1 MEAQK
6 VYTLELR
13 TPVLPFAKF
22 PLLPSQYI
30 KEFLA
35 DYNANKTEN
44 TKVIGVHLE
53 RYGKSQ
59 KTVGIEIK
67 LTEEGN
73 MIMVESISKDRY

>member
-1 MEAQK
+1 M
-6 VYTLELR
+6 
-13 TPVLPFAKF
+13 PFAKF

-67 LTEEGN
+67 LTAEGH

>member
-1 MEAQK
+1 VAQK

-13 TPVLPFAKF
+13 IPALPFAKF

-44 TKVIGVHLE
+44 TKVIGVHFDQ
-53 RYGKSQ
+53 YGKSQ

-67 LTEEGN
+67 LTEEDN
-73 MIMVESISKDRY
+73 MIIVESISNDRF